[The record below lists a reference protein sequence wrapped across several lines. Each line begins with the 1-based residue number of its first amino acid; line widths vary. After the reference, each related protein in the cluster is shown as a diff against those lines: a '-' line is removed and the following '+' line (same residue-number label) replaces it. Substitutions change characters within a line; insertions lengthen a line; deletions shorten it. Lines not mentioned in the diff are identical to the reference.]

1 MKLII
6 NASTLSGSGV
16 TQVATSFLEECKS
29 FGDHHYLVF
38 MSKTVAAQLDP
49 SKYLSNFRFH
59 TVNYHP
65 ISGLKGR
72 EEVKKMKKL
81 EAEFAPDA
89 FFSVFGPSWWKPSCP
104 HLMGYAYPHYVY
116 PESPLFGKLSF
127 KEKLDV
133 WLKKKIHIYFLNRD
147 ASYFV
152 SETDDVSKRLK
163 KLMPSAKNNFYTVGN
178 TFNSFFRDFVEEK
191 NHKEKNL
198 LPAKSEY
205 EFRFLSLCTFHKHKN
220 LEILNEV
227 IPILNKND
235 SGKNIKFVLTLDD
248 ENFENRF
255 SAEAKRSLINVGRQP
270 VQKCAQLYEESDSL
284 FLPTLLECFSANYP
298 EAMFMKKPIVT
309 SDLTFATSVCG
320 DAAIYFDPTNAK
332 DISEKLL
339 QIYHDQKLREDLILK
354 GTEQL
359 DNFPD
364 AKERARQYLSICE
377 SIAKK

>member
-6 NASTLSGSGV
+6 NASTLSASGA
-16 TQVATSFLEECKS
+16 TQVSTSFIYECLKFPKNDYHILTSPTVEQQINKS
-29 FGDHHYLVF
+29 DFPAH
-38 MSKTVAAQLDP
+38 
-49 SKYLSNFRFH
+49 FH
-59 TVNYHP
+59 FYSIPNHP
-65 ISGLKGR
+65 LYGWKGFKSR
-72 EEVKKMKKL
+72 KL
-81 EAEFAPDA
+81 IRKLAEDIHPDVV
-89 FFSVFGPSWWKPSCP
+89 FSVFGPSWWKPSCP